1 MVHPGPVPSFIGPS
15 KRKKKSRDDDDD
27 DDQDDVQELSNMDDD
42 GQLLLPLDATR
53 TRGTV
58 LITLRNVVPYTQ
70 WRVLVI
76 SISLSMLTAR

>member
-1 MVHPGPVPSFIGPS
+1 MLHPGPVPSFIGPS
-15 KRKKKSRDDDDD
+15 KRKKKTLDDDD
-27 DDQDDVQELSNMDDD
+27 DDQDDVQEFSNTADD

-70 WRVLVI
+70 WRVLVT

>member
-1 MVHPGPVPSFIGPS
+1 MLHPGPVPSFIGPS
-15 KRKKKSRDDDDD
+15 KRKKKTLDD
-27 DDQDDVQELSNMDDD
+27 DDQDDVQESSNTDDD

-76 SISLSMLTAR
+76 LISLSMLTAR

>member
-15 KRKKKSRDDDDD
+15 KRKKKTLDD

>member
-1 MVHPGPVPSFIGPS
+1 MLHPGPVPSFIGPS
-15 KRKKKSRDDDDD
+15 KRKKKTLDD
-27 DDQDDVQELSNMDDD
+27 DDQDDVQEFSNTDDD